1 MSCNDAGAGSLRE
14 AIAGAMDGATI
25 DLSATGCSEITLTTG
40 EIHVIQSDLSIIGPG
55 SGALAIKGGASLG
68 YRNRIFDHSHAGTL
82 TIQGVTL
89 TDAHLVGDSSNP
101 ASGGCVYSFGT
112 VALINAVV
120 TGCEA
125 EAPASSYTDAQG
137 GAVYSREG
145 VEIVGGS
152 IHDNYAVSEEFLAN
166 GGGVFTSG
174 DLMMKYTSIANNKAV
189 PVGYIAASSGGGVA
203 VIGYGSIDVL
213 GSTISG
219 NEAQVGAGFHSR
231 TTGSAEIRNST
242 ISDNKASERMGGAV
256 FIHAVKFANSTVTD
270 NSAPSADFGVG
281 IYVAETL
288 TSQSSIFA
296 NNINLSGD
304 VALDVDAPLIEG
316 NDNVIVSASSL
327 VPDATIVACPRL
339 RMLAD
344 NGGPTLTHA
353 LNSGSPAIDGGNNH
367 GDFALDQRSNG
378 FPRVFGTSA
387 DVGAV
392 EWQGEID
399 DVVFRS
405 AFEVRC
411 DRYD

>member
-1 MSCNDAGAGSLRE
+1 MSCDDAGVGSLRE

-25 DLSATGCSEITLTTG
+25 DLTTSGCSEITLTTG
-40 EIHVIQSDLSIIGPG
+40 EIHVIQSDLSIVGPG
-55 SGALAIKGGASLG
+55 SEALAIKGGASLG
-68 YRNRIFDHSHAGTL
+68 YRNRIFDHSHVGTL

-89 TDAHLVGDSSNP
+89 ADAHLIGDSSNP

-125 EAPASSYTDAQG
+125 EAPANSYTDALG
-137 GAVYSREG
+137 GAVYSRGG
-145 VEIVGGS
+145 VEIAGGS
-152 IHDNYAVSEEFLAN
+152 IHGNSAVSGEFLAN

-174 DLMMKYTSIANNKAV
+174 DLTTKYTSIANNKAV
-189 PVGYIAASSGGGVA
+189 PVGYIAASSGGGIA

-256 FIHAVKFANSTVTD
+256 FMHAVKFANSTVTN
-270 NSAPSADFGVG
+270 NSASFADFGVG
-281 IYVAETL
+281 VYAAETL
-288 TSQSSIFA
+288 TSQSSIFG
-296 NNINLSGD
+296 NNFNESGD
-304 VALDVDAPLIEG
+304 TALDVHAPLIEG
-316 NDNVIVSASSL
+316 NDNVIVSASSP
-327 VPDATIVACPRL
+327 VPDTTIVACPRL
-339 RMLAD
+339 RVLAD
-344 NGGPTLTHA
+344 NGGPTPTHA
-353 LNSGSPAIDGGNNH
+353 PNSGSPVIDAGNNL
-367 GDFALDQRSNG
+367 DDLALDQRSNG
-378 FPRVFGTSA
+378 FPRVFGAFA
-387 DVGAV
+387 DIGAV

-411 DRYD
+411 DPYD